1 MAIAMQAQAYLYEHA
16 RDVVELLDGLGERA
30 NQLSLLM
37 TDRTGSKEFSVEARA
52 GSDIPLP
59 LSDGAG
65 QLARAL
71 HPLAALGGPGS
82 GLVGAGA
89 MLEYLH
95 GAGLG
100 SYRDLPTAL
109 AACAVSAEDVH
120 AILQALLGGGV
131 LVLTADEALPNVPR
145 PARQIALHFSEHA
158 AKAQAPVLAPAAPA
172 VDQRAQLTPAMAPPG
187 DATRNL
193 EHR

>member
-1 MAIAMQAQAYLYEHA
+1 MQAQAYLFEHA
-16 RDVVELLDGLGERA
+16 RDVVELLDVLGERA

-71 HPLAALGGPGS
+71 HPLAALGSPGS
-82 GLVGAGA
+82 GLVGVGA

-100 SYRDLPTAL
+100 SYRDLPTSL
-109 AACAVSAEDVH
+109 AACEVGAEDVS

-131 LVLTADEALPNVPR
+131 LVLTANEAALNGPP
-145 PARQIALHFSEHA
+145 PARQITLRFSDHA

-172 VDQRAQLTPAMAPPG
+172 GDQRAELTPAMTPAG
-187 DATRNL
+187 DDSRSL